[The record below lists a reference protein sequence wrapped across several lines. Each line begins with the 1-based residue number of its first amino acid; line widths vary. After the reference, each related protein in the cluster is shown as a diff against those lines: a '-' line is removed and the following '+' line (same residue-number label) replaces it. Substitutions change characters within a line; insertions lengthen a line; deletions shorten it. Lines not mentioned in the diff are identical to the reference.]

1 MIAVQD
7 FDLNLLPIA
16 VAVATTRSVTRAAQ
30 QLGMSQ
36 SAVSTALA
44 RLRGSMR
51 DPLFVR
57 TGRGMEPT
65 PRAEA
70 LVAAAQDI
78 LMRVRD
84 DLLRSDTFEA
94 ASSDAT
100 VAFALTDIGD
110 MVILPRI
117 FSALR
122 AEAPRMKVNSV
133 SAPPAQIESGLEAG
147 SIDLGVGFF
156 PDLNKRN
163 YYQQRLYTNSFV
175 CLLRADH
182 PIEGRRLTLKQFL
195 ALDHAVVQAEGRSL
209 EFFEQVLS
217 RRRIRR
223 NIVLRT
229 PHITS
234 IPFVIAQSDLV
245 VTVPL
250 PVATSFV
257 RLANIKMIR
266 PPIPV
271 PRLEIRQYW
280 HRKFHDDAR
289 NRWLRALVARLF
301 VTARA
306 EWERLP

>member
-1 MIAVQD
+1 VIAVQD

>member
-1 MIAVQD
+1 VQD

-16 VAVATTRSVTRAAQ
+16 VAVAKTRSVTRAAQ

-70 LVAAAQDI
+70 LVSAAQDI

-100 VAFALTDIGD
+100 MAFALTDIGD

-122 AEAPRMKVNSV
+122 AEAPRMKVTSF

-182 PIEGRRLTLKQFL
+182 PIEGHRLTLKQFL

>member
-1 MIAVQD
+1 MQD

-70 LVAAAQDI
+70 LVSAAQEI
-78 LMRVRD
+78 LLRVRE
-84 DLLRSDTFEA
+84 DLLRADTFDA

-122 AEAPRMKVNSV
+122 AEAPRLKVNSV

-234 IPFVIAQSDLV
+234 IPFVIATSDLV

>member
-1 MIAVQD
+1 
-7 FDLNLLPIA
+7 LNLLPIA
-16 VAVATTRSVTRAAQ
+16 VAVAKTRSVTRAAQ

-70 LVAAAQDI
+70 LVNAAQDI

-84 DLLRSDTFEA
+84 DLLRSDTFDA

-100 VAFALTDIGD
+100 LAFALTDIGD

-122 AEAPRMKVNSV
+122 AEAPRMKVTSF

-182 PIEGRRLTLKQFL
+182 PIEGHRLTLKQFL

>member
-1 MIAVQD
+1 VQD

-16 VAVATTRSVTRAAQ
+16 VAVANTRSVTRAAQ

-44 RLRGSMR
+44 RLRTSMR

-70 LVAAAQDI
+70 LVTAAQDI

-84 DLLRSDTFEA
+84 DLLRSDTFD
-94 ASSDAT
+94 ASNSDAT
-100 VAFALTDIGD
+100 AAFALTDIGD

-122 AEAPRMKVNSV
+122 AEAPRMRVTSV

-163 YYQQRLYTNSFV
+163 YYQQQLYTNSFV

-195 ALDHAVVQAEGRSL
+195 SLDHAVVQAEGRSL

>member
-1 MIAVQD
+1 MVAVQD

-16 VAVATTRSVTRAAQ
+16 VAVAKTRSVTRAAQ

-70 LVAAAQDI
+70 LVNAAQDI

-84 DLLRSDTFEA
+84 DLLRSDTFDA

-100 VAFALTDIGD
+100 LAFALTDIGD

-122 AEAPRMKVNSV
+122 AEAPRMKVTSF

-182 PIEGRRLTLKQFL
+182 PIEGHRLTLKQFL

>member
-1 MIAVQD
+1 VQD

-70 LVAAAQDI
+70 LVSAAQEI
-78 LMRVRD
+78 LLRVRE
-84 DLLRSDTFEA
+84 DLLRADTFDA

-122 AEAPRMKVNSV
+122 AEAPRLKVNSV

-234 IPFVIAQSDLV
+234 IPFVIATSDLV

>member
-1 MIAVQD
+1 VQD

-16 VAVATTRSVTRAAQ
+16 VAVAKTRSVTRAAQ

-70 LVAAAQDI
+70 LVTAAQDI
-78 LMRVRD
+78 LMRVRE
-84 DLLRSDTFEA
+84 DLLRPDTFDA
-94 ASSDAT
+94 ANSDAT

-122 AEAPRMKVNSV
+122 AEAPRLKVNSV

-195 ALDHAVVQAEGRSL
+195 SLDHAVVQAEGRSL

-234 IPFVIAQSDLV
+234 IPFIIAASDLV